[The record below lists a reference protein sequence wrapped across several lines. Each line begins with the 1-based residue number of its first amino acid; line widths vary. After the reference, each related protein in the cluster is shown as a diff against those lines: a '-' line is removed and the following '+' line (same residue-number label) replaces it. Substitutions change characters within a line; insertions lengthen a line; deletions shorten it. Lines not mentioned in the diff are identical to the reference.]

1 MAKRKKR
8 YESRFKARVAL
19 EAVKERETIAQVAKR
34 FGIHSTLVHQWK
46 KRLVE
51 EAGTVFDGVE
61 KRTEEIVS
69 QAELYEQIGRLNVEL
84 DWLKKKVAQ
93 GGI

>member
-8 YESRFKARVAL
+8 YESGFKARVAL

>member
-1 MAKRKKR
+1 MAKRRKR
-8 YESRFKARVAL
+8 YESGFRARVAL
-19 EAVKERETIAQVAKR
+19 EALRERETIAIIAKR
-34 FGIHSTLVHQWK
+34 FGVHSTLVHQWK

-51 EAGTVFDGVE
+51 EAGTIFDGVG
-61 KRTEEIVS
+61 KQTEEVVS

-84 DWLKKKVAQ
+84 EWLKKKIAK

>member
-1 MAKRKKR
+1 MANQRKR
-8 YESRFKARVAL
+8 YESGFKARVAL
-19 EAVKERETIAQVAKR
+19 EALRERETIAVVSKR
-34 FGIHSTLVHQWK
+34 FRVHSTLVHQWK

-51 EAGTVFDGVE
+51 EAGTIFDGVE
-61 KRTEEIVS
+61 KRTEEVVS

-84 DWLKKKVAQ
+84 EWLKKKVAN

>member
-1 MAKRKKR
+1 MAKCKKR
-8 YESRFKARVAL
+8 YESGFKARVAL
-19 EAVKERETIAQVAKR
+19 EAIKERETLGQISKR

-51 EAGTVFDGVE
+51 EAGTVFDGAE
-61 KRTEEIVS
+61 RRTEEIVS

-84 DWLKKKVAQ
+84 DWLKKKFAK

>member
-1 MAKRKKR
+1 MAKRRKR
-8 YESRFKARVAL
+8 YESGFKARVAL
-19 EAVKERETIAQVAKR
+19 EALRERETVAGISKR
-34 FGIHSTLVHQWK
+34 FGVHSTLIHQWK

-84 DWLKKKVAQ
+84 DWLKKKVAK

>member
-8 YESRFKARVAL
+8 YESGFKARVAL
-19 EAVKERETIAQVAKR
+19 EAIRERETIAVIAKR
-34 FGIHSTLVHQWK
+34 FGVHSTLIHQWK

-61 KRTEEIVS
+61 RRTEEVVS

-84 DWLKKKVAQ
+84 DWLKKKIAK